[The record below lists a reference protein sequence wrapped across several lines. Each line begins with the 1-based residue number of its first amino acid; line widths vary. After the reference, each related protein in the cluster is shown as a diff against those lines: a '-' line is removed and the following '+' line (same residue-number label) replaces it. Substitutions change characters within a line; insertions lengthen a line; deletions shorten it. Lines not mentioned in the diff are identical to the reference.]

1 MSAAKKGGVVT
12 CPCGANAETT
22 VPDARSNY
30 GVVARETGF
39 TSYMTTRDGLSIVW
53 LCPPCN
59 KIVVAAAARIEGV
72 FGDEAKYVY
81 YANLFRENPPR

>member
-1 MSAAKKGGVVT
+1 MSTEKKSTIT
-12 CPCGANAETT
+12 CPCGRAAETS

-39 TSYMTTRDGLSIVW
+39 TSYMTTRDGLGIVW
-53 LCPPCN
+53 LCAPCN
-59 KIVVAAAARIEGV
+59 AVVVEAASKIERV

-81 YANLFRENPPR
+81 YANLFREKTR